1 MELSRGALMPNTYKE
16 LLRTTIGTATSSV
29 TLSLSGISGY
39 TDLVLVANFTVATA
53 SGNLVMTFNGD
64 TTSGLYS
71 KTQLEGTGTSAFSG
85 RTANA
90 NNIGLDSNM
99 GSDTTSPS
107 IHILNLMNYA
117 NTSVFKTVLHRQ
129 SSFWSANPGTA
140 ARVGLW
146 RNTNAITSI
155 TLSNGAV
162 NFNVGSTF
170 SLYGIANADQGA
182 AKATGGMITEDSQY
196 WYHTFGASGAFIP
209 KQSLTC
215 DILQIAGG
223 GGGGF

>member
-1 MELSRGALMPNTYKE
+1 MPTQTYTPISRQVLESAT
-16 LLRTTIGTATSSV
+16 GTVTFSSIPS
-29 TLSLSGISGY
+29 TY
-39 TDLVLVANFTVATA
+39 TDLVLVANFTVATV

-64 TTSGLYS
+64 TTSGLYC
-71 KTQLEGTGTSAFSG
+71 KLQIEGTGSTVLAA
-85 RTANA
+85 RTDGANS
-90 NNIGLDSNM
+90 IGLDSNM

-117 NTSVFKTVLHRQ
+117 NASVFKSVLHRQ

-162 NFNVGSTF
+162 NFSVGSTF
-170 SLYGIANADQGA
+170 TLYGIKAGA
-182 AKATGGMITEDSQY
+182 
-196 WYHTFGASGAFIP
+196 
-209 KQSLTC
+209 
-215 DILQIAGG
+215 
-223 GGGGF
+223 

>member
-1 MELSRGALMPNTYKE
+1 MPTQTYTPIASQV
-16 LLRTTIGTATSSV
+16 LASATGTVTFSSIPS
-29 TLSLSGISGY
+29 TY

-53 SGNLVMTFNGD
+53 SGNLVITFNGD

-71 KTQLEGTGTSAFSG
+71 KTQLEGTGASVYSG

-107 IHILNLMNYA
+107 VHILNLMNYA
-117 NTSVFKTVLHRQ
+117 KTSVFKTVLHRQ

-155 TLSNGAV
+155 TLSNGGV
-162 NFNVGSTF
+162 NFSVGSTF
-170 SLYGIANADQGA
+170 TLYGI
-182 AKATGGMITEDSQY
+182 KAGS
-196 WYHTFGASGAFIP
+196 
-209 KQSLTC
+209 
-215 DILQIAGG
+215 
-223 GGGGF
+223 